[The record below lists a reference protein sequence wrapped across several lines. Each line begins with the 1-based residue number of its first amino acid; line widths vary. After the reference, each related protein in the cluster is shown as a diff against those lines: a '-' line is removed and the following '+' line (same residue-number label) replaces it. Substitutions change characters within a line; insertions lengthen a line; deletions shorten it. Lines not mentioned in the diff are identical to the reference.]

1 MRIWPTKRGW
11 KRIGIGLA
19 MLAAIGLVVNG
30 VLAWRAELRL
40 RERLAAIR
48 AAGDPASIAEL
59 APAPIPD
66 DQNAAA
72 IMERIRPQLNQFS
85 KEYGQFY
92 NSPLGKQYDDA
103 RNKGEPATKEQVD
116 AIRAIL
122 AKYADLERFLAE
134 ASVSEKF
141 ASRLDYSL
149 DHAKFLNQLLD
160 HIQVARMATRLLTW
174 RGEVLLADGEHE
186 QALENGLRALRLARL
201 HENEPTLVAYLVAI
215 AMRSMAAAQIYDA
228 LSAGPVSAELHQS
241 LDMELAKYDD
251 PQQLVEV
258 MTTERAVSADW
269 LDAHRGE
276 VPSVLF
282 HMFGWPL
289 KSYQVGVLDAMEEQI
304 ELAGQPWYK
313 ISGRFGVGDSP
324 ARQTGHGT
332 LAELLMPA
340 VKAAYQA
347 RARSLAVS
355 RSLRIYNALQ
365 QFAEKNGREAT
376 GLEELGLPQEA
387 IIDPYSGEPLK
398 FKHTDD
404 DWIIYSV
411 MENGVDD
418 GGDFKGLKDYG
429 VAPAKH
435 RVTE

>member
-11 KRIGIGLA
+11 QRIGIGLA

-30 VLAWRAELRL
+30 MLAWRAELRL
-40 RERLAAIR
+40 RSRLAAIR
-48 AAGDPASIAEL
+48 AAGAPASIAEL
-59 APAPIPD
+59 APEPIPD
-66 DQNAAA
+66 DENAAA
-72 IMERIRPQLNQFS
+72 IMEQIRPQLNEFS
-85 KEYGQFY
+85 KEYGRFY
-92 NSPLGKQYDDA
+92 DSPLGKEYDEAGD
-103 RNKGEPATKEQVD
+103 KGEPATKEQID

-122 AKYADLERFLAE
+122 AKYADLERLVAE
-134 ASVSEKF
+134 ASASEKF

-149 DHAKFLNQLLD
+149 DHTKFLDRLLD

-174 RGEVLLADGEHE
+174 RGEVLLADGEQE
-186 QALENGLRALRLARL
+186 QALDNGLQALRLARL
-201 HENEPTLVAYLVAI
+201 HENEPTLVACLVAI
-215 AMRSMAAAQIYDA
+215 AMRSTAAAQIYDA
-228 LSAGPVSAELHQS
+228 LAAGPVSSELHQA
-241 LDMELAKYDD
+241 LDIELAKYDN

-258 MTTERAVSADW
+258 LMSERAVSADW
-269 LDAHRGE
+269 LDSHRGE

-289 KSYQVGVLDAMEEQI
+289 KSYQIGVLDAMEEQI

-313 ISGRFGVGDSP
+313 ISERFGVGDSSAP
-324 ARQTGHGT
+324 RTGHGT
-332 LAELLMPA
+332 LADLLMPA

-355 RSLRIYNALQ
+355 RSLRIYNALR
-365 QFAEKNGREAT
+365 QFAEKNGREAA

-387 IIDPYSGEPLK
+387 TIDPYSGEPLK
-398 FKHTDD
+398 LKDTDEG
-404 DWIIYSV
+404 WIIYSV

-418 GGDFKGLKDYG
+418 GGDFKAIKDYG
-429 VAPAKH
+429 VAPPKL